1 MPHVSSGAGAVT
13 FDSAAVC
20 REPGVVPMTTQVVV
34 IPDVD
39 GDNRWRA
46 WQARA
51 AEGDR
56 RLATRMRKVIVLV
69 AAGLAAWL
77 VVQLA

>member
-1 MPHVSSGAGAVT
+1 
-13 FDSAAVC
+13 
-20 REPGVVPMTTQVVV
+20 MTTQVVV

>member
-1 MPHVSSGAGAVT
+1 MPHISSGAGAVT
-13 FDSAAVC
+13 VDSAPTY
-20 REPGVVPMTTQVVV
+20 REPEVPITSQVVL

-46 WQARA
+46 WRARA

-77 VVQLA
+77 FVQLT